1 MTSLVLEVV
10 IWSSQGERSGERT
23 KYPGRQSEMVGL
35 KNKNTKNL
43 GLSAFH
49 PIYVCRTGRKM
60 GWQVELDCETLLIS
74 CAFPTP
80 PLPSSSF
87 PSGILA
93 E

>member
-1 MTSLVLEVV
+1 MVV
-10 IWSSQGERSGERT
+10 WSSKGERVGEGT
-23 KYPGRQSEMVGL
+23 EVPRQAIRNGGAEEQ
-35 KNKNTKNL
+35 KCEEL

-49 PIYVCRTGRKM
+49 SIYVCRTGRKM
-60 GWQVELDCETLLIS
+60 GWHVELDCETLLIS

-80 PLPSSSF
+80 PLPSSF